1 MKYNIYFELAAAAL
15 LVVLNLYVYLQ
26 YPSDSPSNRHFKRL
40 AGVLFLA
47 VTLDVVTAITI
58 SYADSVP
65 IWLNT
70 ALNTIYLISDV
81 FLECQFVIYCTC
93 AIYGTARHRHIP
105 EFTLGAAGAMVVLL
119 AINIFTGW
127 IFSFDETGYVHGPL
141 YLLIHV
147 IPIAA
152 IIITSIMMIVNFRK
166 FSRAQRISVSVYI
179 LVLISGPV
187 VQLIFPNVLFTL
199 FTVSIGLMMLMFAME
214 TPDLKVLKRTM
225 KELRD
230 TRDEA
235 EEAMAAAQSASQVKT
250 EFLSTVSH
258 EIRTPINA
266 VLGFN
271 EMVLRESRDEE
282 ITRYSENIRSAGK
295 TLLAMIS
302 DMMDFTEMET
312 GSFRIEETNY
322 SAASMLSDIA
332 AFAGYHANKKD
343 IELRLDFSPDI
354 PRTLH
359 GDSVRITRIL
369 NDLTSNAV
377 KYTERGWVEI
387 QVGWEPDGDSGW
399 LCVKVK
405 DTGTGMRGEDVARIS
420 SSFLRMDKKRSQN
433 IQGIGLGLTI
443 VTRLLS
449 MMDSFLEVESIYGK
463 GTCMSF
469 RLRQGVSDPS
479 PVGDAAALTR
489 PGELS
494 RSKPGFTAPQARILI
509 ADDNE
514 MNLDLYRRSLRE
526 TRVTIDAA
534 VNGVEALELI
544 GRNRYDLIL
553 LDHMMPVMDGM
564 ETLRTIQK
572 QELCPGVPIIVVT
585 ANAVSGE
592 RNMYLNAGFD
602 DYLAK
607 PVSSR
612 QLWDTVM
619 KYLPAEYVRMGDG
632 EPASGFAVA
641 PKKGVMEQLGE
652 FLDVSSALQY
662 CCDSEELYLDI
673 VGTYLE
679 EDRYGLISE
688 YFAAKDLENYRIQ
701 VHALKSGSRTIG
713 ANALYEEAL
722 RLEEAAKSGDTGY
735 ITENTRRVLE
745 QYRML
750 AGRIRGILAGG
761 SEAGSCNAEGRVL
774 YIENDLMFRCLTERM
789 LQEYGVASVSSG
801 GQALEYLEGHVP
813 ELILL
818 SAGADDVSLLKS
830 LRSDGRLKDIPT
842 VVYTADRSPAAEVMF
857 LNAGAADV
865 IRKPADG
872 SVLSARIGR
881 LLAAEKS
888 CLA

>member
-1 MKYNIYFELAAAAL
+1 
-15 LVVLNLYVYLQ
+15 
-26 YPSDSPSNRHFKRL
+26 
-40 AGVLFLA
+40 
-47 VTLDVVTAITI
+47 
-58 SYADSVP
+58 
-65 IWLNT
+65 
-70 ALNTIYLISDV
+70 
-81 FLECQFVIYCTC
+81 
-93 AIYGTARHRHIP
+93 
-105 EFTLGAAGAMVVLL
+105 
-119 AINIFTGW
+119 
-127 IFSFDETGYVHGPL
+127 
-141 YLLIHV
+141 
-147 IPIAA
+147 
-152 IIITSIMMIVNFRK
+152 
-166 FSRAQRISVSVYI
+166 
-179 LVLISGPV
+179 
-187 VQLIFPNVLFTL
+187 
-199 FTVSIGLMMLMFAME
+199 
-214 TPDLKVLKRTM
+214 
-225 KELRD
+225 
-230 TRDEA
+230 
-235 EEAMAAAQSASQVKT
+235 
-250 EFLSTVSH
+250 
-258 EIRTPINA
+258 
-266 VLGFN
+266 
-271 EMVLRESRDEE
+271 
-282 ITRYSENIRSAGK
+282 
-295 TLLAMIS
+295 
-302 DMMDFTEMET
+302 
-312 GSFRIEETNY
+312 
-322 SAASMLSDIA
+322 
-332 AFAGYHANKKD
+332 
-343 IELRLDFSPDI
+343 
-354 PRTLH
+354 
-359 GDSVRITRIL
+359 
-369 NDLTSNAV
+369 
-377 KYTERGWVEI
+377 
-387 QVGWEPDGDSGW
+387 
-399 LCVKVK
+399 
-405 DTGTGMRGEDVARIS
+405 
-420 SSFLRMDKKRSQN
+420 
-433 IQGIGLGLTI
+433 
-443 VTRLLS
+443 
-449 MMDSFLEVESIYGK
+449 
-463 GTCMSF
+463 
-469 RLRQGVSDPS
+469 
-479 PVGDAAALTR
+479 
-489 PGELS
+489 
-494 RSKPGFTAPQARILI
+494 
-509 ADDNE
+509 
-514 MNLDLYRRSLRE
+514 
-526 TRVTIDAA
+526 
-534 VNGVEALELI
+534 
-544 GRNRYDLIL
+544 
-553 LDHMMPVMDGM
+553 MMPVMDGM

-632 EPASGFAVA
+632 EPASGFAAA

-761 SEAGSCNAEGRVL
+761 SEAGSCNVEGRVL

-888 CLA
+888 CSA